1 MDRRR
6 ALRFVV
12 ALGLVS
18 LFADVTY
25 EGARS
30 ITGPYLGLLGA
41 SAAVVGLVA
50 GAGELI
56 GHTLRLASGYLA
68 DRTRRYWA
76 LTLIGYT
83 VNLAAVPLLALTGR
97 WQTAALL
104 MILERTGKAVRT
116 PARDAMLSHAS
127 AGLGRGWAFGLH
139 EAMDQVGA
147 LTGPLVIALVLYLR
161 GSMRFGF
168 AVLAVPAVLALATL
182 LFARRAYPNPQLFE
196 TSHPRTGA
204 KALPRAFWL
213 YLAAVGLVAAGYA
226 DFPLMAY
233 HLKRTATAPD
243 AAIPLFYA
251 GAMAVDAVAALM
263 LGRLFDR
270 VGLAAV
276 ALGALLAAGA
286 APLVFLGGLK
296 GAVAGMVLW
305 GIGMGAQESIMR
317 AAVAGM
323 APPERRGFV
332 YGVFNTGYGLCWFA
346 GSAVMGVLYGVSPV
360 ALVIFSAAAQLAAVP
375 LLLTIKLER

>member
-6 ALRFVV
+6 AWQFVI

-41 SAAVVGLVA
+41 GAAVVGLVA

-56 GHTLRLASGYLA
+56 GYTLRLASGYLA

-83 VNLAAVPLLALTGR
+83 INLAAVPLLALTGR
-97 WQTAALL
+97 WPAAAVL

-127 AGLGRGWAFGLH
+127 ATVGRGRAFGVH
-139 EAMDQVGA
+139 EALDQVGA
-147 LTGPLVIALVLYLR
+147 LLGPLVIAFVLHR
-161 GSMRFGF
+161 GGSMRAGF
-168 AVLAVPAVLALATL
+168 AWLAIPAVLALAAL
-182 LFARRAYPNPQLFE
+182 ASARFAFPDPQQFEPSQPRAS
-196 TSHPRTGA
+196 TKG
-204 KALPRAFWL
+204 LPRAFWL
-213 YLAAVGLVAAGYA
+213 YLVAVGLIAAGYA
-226 DFPLMAY
+226 DFPLIAY
-233 HLKRTATAPD
+233 HFKKTALVPD

-251 GAMAVDAVAALM
+251 GAMAVDAVAALV

-270 VGLAAV
+270 VGLATV
-276 ALGALLAAGA
+276 ALGALLSAGA
-286 APLVFLGGLK
+286 APLVFLGGLP
-296 GAVAGMVLW
+296 GAVAGMTLW
-305 GIGMGAQESIMR
+305 GVGMGAQESIMR

-323 APPERRGFV
+323 APPERRGSV
-332 YGVFNTGYGLCWFA
+332 YGVFNAGYGLCWFA
-346 GSAVMGVLYGVSPV
+346 GSALLGVLYGVSPI
-360 ALVIFSAAAQLAAVP
+360 ALVIFSAVAQLAAVP
-375 LLLTIKLER
+375 LLLTIKLKR